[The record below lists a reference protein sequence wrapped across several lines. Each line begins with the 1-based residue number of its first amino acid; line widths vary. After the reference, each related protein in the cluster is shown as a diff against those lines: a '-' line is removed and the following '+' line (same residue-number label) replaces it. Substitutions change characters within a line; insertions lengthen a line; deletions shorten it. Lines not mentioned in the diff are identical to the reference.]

1 MARSVKLNLIGVVS
15 PFCIL
20 EFKSA
25 LARIRPL
32 QVLEV
37 MVRDPDVA
45 ADLIRIVKHSPDR
58 LVSRKKT
65 RGHYLIRVE
74 RKGARKGEGKEE
86 T

>member
-25 LARIRPL
+25 VARLRPR
-32 QVLEV
+32 QVLAV
-37 MVRDPDVA
+37 MVKDPGVA
-45 ADLIRIVKHSPDR
+45 ADLIRIVEHSPDR

-65 RGHYLIRVE
+65 GGHYLIRVE
-74 RKGARKGEGKEE
+74 RQGARKDDGKEE